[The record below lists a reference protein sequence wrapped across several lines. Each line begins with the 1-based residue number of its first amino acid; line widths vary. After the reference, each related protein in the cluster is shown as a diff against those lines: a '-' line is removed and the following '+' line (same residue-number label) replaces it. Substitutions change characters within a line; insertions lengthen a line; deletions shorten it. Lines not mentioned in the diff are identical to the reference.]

1 MALIELKSNLSKKVG
16 ETNTTENGTFRVN
29 QGDNTERDTSFTD
42 NQVSQ
47 QYDKLSPDEGQLIK
61 RKIGKNYRGTN
72 LDGGLTRGGKILNID
87 RQVEDTKR
95 ITKYLAT
102 PKGVLFKIKQNILQK
117 KNARPETRN
126 YDGTSVIRNIDSVSE
141 ILDGDRS
148 QAGSPR
154 HRGGGKYS
162 DSSKNFRGQVTP
174 AVTYL
179 SNTTNVAGEPK
190 KLQVK
195 YGPEDGSGFGN
206 LSKFEG
212 QGSAESL
219 PEDFIKF
226 RIRDAVNGRWIIFPA
241 LVTGITDNS
250 SATYS
255 KTNYIGR
262 PDAVHVYQN
271 RTRSISFNLKALA
284 TNRTELPIMWKKV
297 DALKGL
303 TQPSFKPFF
312 FSTAAGKNQQE
323 TKTTAEEFT
332 RPTAPYVYLT
342 IGDMFINT
350 PGYFESVNVTIPE
363 STSWETLNNEQFPHM
378 CDIACTFTY
387 IGRDLPT
394 TLSPNYD
401 GNRPGLGFNTA
412 KVTPTND
419 TPTPAETPT
428 DATELSGRERRRARR
443 TARRNAR
450 IDRRIERNNSR
461 IERLENRRT

>member
-1 MALIELKSNLSKKVG
+1 MALIELKSNLSKKAGQV
-16 ETNTTENGTFRVN
+16 NTTENGTFRVN
-29 QGDNTERDTSFTD
+29 QGDNTERDTAFTD
-42 NQVSQ
+42 EQVSQ

-61 RKIGKNYRGTN
+61 RKIGKTYRGTN
-72 LDGGLTRGGKILNID
+72 TDGGLTRGGKILNID
-87 RQVEDTKR
+87 RQVEDTRR

-154 HRGGGKYS
+154 HRGGRKYEETLGS
-162 DSSKNFRGQVTP
+162 NVFQP

-179 SNTTNVAGEPK
+179 SNKNKKKGSK

-195 YGPEDGSGFGN
+195 YGGTFGD

-212 QGSAESL
+212 QDGNETL
-219 PEDFIKF
+219 PKDFIKF
-226 RIRDAVNGRWIIFPA
+226 RIRDAVNGKWIIFPA

-250 SATYS
+250 SATYAKS
-255 KTNYIGR
+255 NYIGR

-271 RTRSISFNLKALA
+271 RTRSISFNLKVLA
-284 TNRTELPIMWKKV
+284 TNRTELPVVWKKV

-303 TQPSFKPFF
+303 TQPSFKRFF
-312 FSTAAGKNQQE
+312 YGSNNNESTTSEIG
-323 TKTTAEEFT
+323 T
-332 RPTAPYVYLT
+332 RPTAPYIYLT

-363 STSWETLNNEQFPHM
+363 STSWETLEGQQFPHM
-378 CDIACTFTY
+378 CDIACTFIY

-401 GNRPGLGFNTA
+401 GNRKGLGFDKINRIIESGTQEEQDA
-412 KVTPTND
+412 IIEEATGITP
-419 TPTPAETPT
+419 PT
-428 DATELSGRERRRARR
+428 DEEITLRGLQ
-443 TARRNAR
+443 NL
-450 IDRRIERNNSR
+450 NNF
-461 IERLENRRT
+461 